1 MMKLRSISKNIFLW
15 TSLAV
20 QCLKLCASNVG
31 DVGLTPDWRTEIPH
45 AAWPNMYK
53 INICYKV
60 NI

>member
-1 MMKLRSISKNIFLW
+1 MMKLRSISKNILLW

-53 INICYKV
+53 INIC
-60 NI
+60 